1 MSDQPGGP
9 RRGGAGQSE
18 QGDRTHAAQR
28 RRPALRS
35 RLSIAAPAR
44 PPARGF
50 RQGPA
55 PLRGGKARGRDNGKG
70 RGRHSSASGRGD
82 AAWGRLGAWWGRT
95 RATPGRRALTL
106 TKSSMRG
113 SLSSSFN
120 PFRGIDSAMAGWA
133 GFRGRRLRQLAV
145 APGLLWLPPPAALS
159 RSLSSLA
166 RWTVPTSSCPPA
178 ATDPQHRLTPRARLG
193 GGCGP
198 SYFKPLGGTRW
209 AWCGRGSGPAPRTR
223 RGEWAGQAV
232 GARPRARKEGGERFG
247 FPNGPLQSPED
258 RGAWPRLGS
267 ADWRGGAVSHAP
279 RGGRAWS
286 PEPEPDTASLRREAA
301 SSAAAAGWVPGDLM
315 QRPASRPLPR
325 CRRRTHR
332 LPRPFPGRRPPRL
345 LQLGAAAFSWK
356 TFAKVFM
363 SLRSTFFSSS
373 SDCGHPLGM
382 LLY

>member
-1 MSDQPGGP
+1 MRLSGGVRPCGVGSRSPRPPVRPPAGSAKVPLRCVAGRRGAETMGRGAGGTALPRAAGTPRGRRVGAPRGVGGEDTGHPGTASAHLDEKLDEGLFVLLLQPIQGHRQRHGRLGWAPRTAATAVGCGSGAAVAAASRRTLSLALFTRSLDSPDVKLPAGGHRSSAPPHASRATRRGLRSQLLQTAGRDPVGVVWAGQRPGASDSAGGVGGTG
-9 RRGGAGQSE
+9 RGGA
-18 QGDRTHAAQR
+18 
-28 RRPALRS
+28 
-35 RLSIAAPAR
+35 
-44 PPARGF
+44 
-50 RQGPA
+50 
-55 PLRGGKARGRDNGKG
+55 
-70 RGRHSSASGRGD
+70 ASGEEG
-82 AAWGRLGAWWGRT
+82 
-95 RATPGRRALTL
+95 
-106 TKSSMRG
+106 
-113 SLSSSFN
+113 
-120 PFRGIDSAMAGWA
+120 
-133 GFRGRRLRQLAV
+133 
-145 APGLLWLPPPAALS
+145 
-159 RSLSSLA
+159 
-166 RWTVPTSSCPPA
+166 
-178 ATDPQHRLTPRARLG
+178 
-193 GGCGP
+193 
-198 SYFKPLGGTRW
+198 
-209 AWCGRGSGPAPRTR
+209 
-223 RGEWAGQAV
+223 
-232 GARPRARKEGGERFG
+232 GGERFG

-301 SSAAAAGWVPGDLM
+301 SSAAVAGWVPGDLM